1 MSERWWIVG
10 VPEWLRVTLESAH
23 GIAFEDG
30 IPTSPGADD
39 VVVIGPEILGVNFA
53 DRSTVHAHSLCRSLK
68 ADPRTRVFLV
78 VAAGDPFAGETA
90 RFCLANGG
98 MRVDFDA
105 QSLVDGSE
113 MLERPGTRL
122 PRSATDELLH
132 RLEEELRTDEGK
144 QASALQRILAGADE
158 PRFLD
163 RLTDPETGLFDGPF
177 ASFKLDEE
185 FKRARRFHQPLS
197 LILLDIGVEK
207 LPDDD
212 PARRTLLA
220 EVASIFLT
228 ECRDIDV
235 LGRFTETVFLFLLPG
250 TGAAG
255 ARVLAE
261 RMMATMGERT
271 FSGSCTVKPALAV
284 VTVPDPGIS
293 DRSAFLARAE
303 ACLRVARDA
312 SEPRIV
318 SDRDL
323 QSLR

>member
-10 VPEWLRVTLESAH
+10 APGWLREALEA
-23 GIAFEDG
+23 GPGLTFEEG
-30 IPTSPGADD
+30 LPSSPGPGD
-39 VVVIGPEILGVNFA
+39 VVVLGPELLAGEFA
-53 DRSTVHAHSLCRSLK
+53 DRSTVHAHSLCRSIK
-68 ADPRTRVFLV
+68 AEPRTRVYLV
-78 VAAGDPFAGETA
+78 VDARDPFAGEIA
-90 RFCLANGG
+90 RFCLANGVV
-98 MRVDFDA
+98 RVDFQGRSVIDA
-105 QSLVDGSE
+105 SE

-122 PRSATDELLH
+122 PRSATDELLQ
-132 RLEEELRTDEGK
+132 RLEDELRTDEGK

-207 LPDDD
+207 LPEAD

-261 RMMATMGERT
+261 RMMATMGERE
-271 FSGSCTVKPALAV
+271 FSGGCMVEPALAV

-293 DRSAFLARAE
+293 DRSALLARAE
-303 ACLRVARDA
+303 ACLRIARDA
-312 SEPRIV
+312 SQPRIV
-318 SDRDL
+318 SDQDR
-323 QSLR
+323 